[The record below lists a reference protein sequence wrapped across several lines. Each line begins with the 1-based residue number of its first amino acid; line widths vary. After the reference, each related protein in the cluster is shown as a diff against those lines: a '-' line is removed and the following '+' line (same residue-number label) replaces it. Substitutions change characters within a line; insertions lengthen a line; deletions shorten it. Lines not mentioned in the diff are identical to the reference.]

1 MKDLIIISA
10 GDFARETAWAAERSG
25 QWNVLGFVDDDE
37 RKIGTLIDG
46 CKVLGNIEWL
56 KNYDKEIYVTCA
68 VGTGQ
73 IRKKIWER
81 LAENRKLLRGTV
93 IDPAAII
100 GKDCIIGEGSII
112 CAGTIITINAKLG
125 INCILNLNCTVGHD
139 AVLGDYFT
147 AHPGTNISGKAV
159 FEECVY
165 AGTGVKVLQGLH
177 ITANTTLGAGCVV
190 VKDITETGTYIGVP
204 AKRLK

>member
-1 MKDLIIISA
+1 MKDLIIIGA

-25 QWNVLGFVDDDE
+25 QWNILGFVDDDE
-37 RKIGTLIDG
+37 KKIGTLIDG

-56 KNYDKEIYVTCA
+56 KNYDKEIHVTCA

-73 IRKKIWER
+73 VRKKIWER

-112 CAGTIITINAKLG
+112 CAGAVITINAKLG

-139 AVLGDYFT
+139 AVLGD
-147 AHPGTNISGKAV
+147 
-159 FEECVY
+159 
-165 AGTGVKVLQGLH
+165 
-177 ITANTTLGAGCVV
+177 
-190 VKDITETGTYIGVP
+190 
-204 AKRLK
+204 